1 MPPRTKTK
9 PSVDH
14 LQGAR
19 SARATRGFSTTV
31 DKRGYV
37 VRKGR
42 RLPLDHPVVAAHPG
56 WFQPSGEPPDGPLAG
71 RDLDPPPRPQSQR
84 TRIVYL
90 ARCDATPP
98 CDWQIEAD
106 TEHAAAAT
114 PHYHKP

>member
-14 LQGAR
+14 LDGAR
-19 SARATRGFSTTV
+19 SALSKGGFTTTV
-31 DKRGYV
+31 AKRSYV

-42 RLPLDHPVVAAHPG
+42 RLPVDHPLVLAHPDR
-56 WFQPSGEPPDGPLAG
+56 FQPSGEAPDGPLAG

-84 TRIVYL
+84 TRLVYL
-90 ARCDATPP
+90 ARCDATQP
-98 CDWQIEAD
+98 CGWQIEAD